1 MLRILLLETSSRCCS
16 VALACGGEVTVA
28 RSVVDPQGYR
38 HAELLHPMISDVLK
52 EGGIAVRDLSA
63 LGVAHG
69 PGSYTGLRIGLAAA
83 KGLALPWALPCYGVS
98 SLELLAEAVREAH
111 PQSELPIWAAM
122 DARRMEVYEAFFT
135 PDLLRTSADQPSI
148 AEESWGQRPSAWGAG
163 DGVEKVRS
171 LWPGLVDSGIRY
183 AEARHALGP
192 VLRRM
197 AEAAPEDLTTWEPR
211 YLKVFGQ
218 VL

>member
-1 MLRILLLETSSRCCS
+1 MPRILLIETSSRCCS
-16 VALACGGEVTVA
+16 VALACGGDVVVE

-38 HAELLHPMISDVLK
+38 HAELLHPMISEVLK
-52 EGGIAVRDLSA
+52 EGELAVRELDA

-98 SLELLAEAVREAH
+98 SLELLAEAAREAH
-111 PQSELPIWAAM
+111 PQSELPVWAAM

-135 PDLLRTSADQPSI
+135 SELVQTSSDQPSI
-148 AEESWGQRPSAWGAG
+148 ADESWAHRPPALGAG
-163 DGVEKVRS
+163 DGIEKIRS
-171 LWPGLVDSGIRY
+171 VWPGLQDSGVKY
-183 AEARHALGP
+183 AEARHALRP
-192 VLRRM
+192 VQRRM
-197 AEAAPEDLTTWEPR
+197 ADSAPEDLATWEPR